1 MGTPTSAKVAQMWCA
16 RNNINLCDIEMPLV
30 ANKAQTPLSIFAPK
44 AGSYEL
50 AIDAA
55 PEDATLYLTKNGKA
69 IWNLSMS
76 PYELNLE
83 QGTTEGYGL
92 RIVASQQTTTDIE
105 NGGLLNDA
113 NGVRKVL
120 IDDVIYIVTP
130 EGKMYDIV
138 GKGIK
143 F

>member
-1 MGTPTSAKVAQMWCA
+1 MKLLTLFC
-16 RNNINLCDIEMPLV
+16 
-30 ANKAQTPLSIFAPK
+30 IFVPK

-55 PEDATLYLTKNGKA
+55 PEDATLYLTYNGRA

-120 IDDVIYIVTP
+120 IDNVIYIVTP

>member
-1 MGTPTSAKVAQMWCA
+1 MWA
-16 RNNINLCDIEMPLV
+16 TKNGKKLCDIESRMV
-30 ANKAQTPLSIFAPK
+30 NYKASSDLNFFAPQ
-44 AGSYEL
+44 ATTFEL
-50 AIDAA
+50 TAEEM
-55 PEDATLYLTKNGKA
+55 PENATLYLTKNGKA

-120 IDDVIYIVTP
+120 IDNVIYIVTP

>member
-1 MGTPTSAKVAQMWCA
+1 
-16 RNNINLCDIEMPLV
+16 
-30 ANKAQTPLSIFAPK
+30 
-44 AGSYEL
+44 
-50 AIDAA
+50 
-55 PEDATLYLTKNGKA
+55 
-69 IWNLSMS
+69 MS

-120 IDDVIYIVTP
+120 IDNVIYIVTP